1 MMADPA
7 GVGRVLAGRYTLRT
21 PLGRGGMG
29 TVWLATDSV
38 LGRQVAIKEVT
49 FEAAAVEERGLL
61 RERTLREARAA
72 ARFEHPRVTTVHDV
86 VEEDG
91 RPWIVMEHIPSR
103 TLAQML
109 QDQGPMPPDLVSRIG
124 MDLLGAL
131 QAAHRAGIVH
141 RDVKPDNVL
150 IGAQWRAWLTDFGI
164 ATSSGESGL
173 TEAGILLGSPS
184 YMSPERARNE
194 VPSPAVDVWSL
205 GATLF
210 TAVEGRPPFERGD
223 AMATLLAVITEP
235 PAPILA
241 AGPLTPVLLGCL
253 TKDPAQRMTVD
264 QVQAG
269 LNRVLMG
276 PAPAISRPAAPPP
289 TSYVPREPTRVERL
303 DVADLSALA
312 KATRSLATK
321 AAHKAAEAAS
331 TGTRGRPT
339 SSASRPAKASGQ
351 KASIGQPAQPAQP
364 APQRP
369 RWRFKRRWVV
379 VPTVVVLALCLAAV
393 VLVIYLLGALEG
405 TMGG

>member
-1 MMADPA
+1 MMADPV

-49 FEAAAVEERGLL
+49 FDAAAVEERRLL

-72 ARFEHPRVTTVHDV
+72 ARFQHPRVTTVHDV
-86 VEEDG
+86 IEEDG
-91 RPWIVMEHIPSR
+91 RPWIVMEHVPSR
-103 TLAQML
+103 TLARVL
-109 QDQGPMPPDLVSRIG
+109 QENGPMPPDLVSRIG

-131 QAAHRAGIVH
+131 EAAHRAGIVH

-194 VPSPAVDVWSL
+194 IPAPAADVWSL

-210 TAVEGRPPFERGD
+210 TAVEGRPPFDRGD
-223 AMATLLAVITEP
+223 AMSTLLAVITEP
-235 PAPILA
+235 PAPLTY

-253 TKDPAQRMTVD
+253 TKDPARRMTVD
-264 QVQAG
+264 QVRAG
-269 LNRVLMG
+269 LNRVLRG
-276 PAPAISRPAAPPP
+276 PAPARIRPAAPPP
-289 TSYVPREPTRVERL
+289 IAYVHRQQTKVERL
-303 DVADLSALA
+303 AVADLSALA
-312 KATRSLATK
+312 KATRSLASK
-321 AAHKAAEAAS
+321 AANRTAENAPA
-331 TGTRGRPT
+331 GMYGRP
-339 SSASRPAKASGQ
+339 SAIAGRPPDPPTPQ
-351 KASIGQPAQPAQP
+351 MPIRQPAQP

-379 VPTVVVLALCLAAV
+379 VPIVVVLLLCVAAV
-393 VLVIYLLGALEG
+393 VLVIYLLGSLEG
-405 TMGG
+405 IMGG

>member
-1 MMADPA
+1 MMAEPVGA
-7 GVGRVLAGRYTLRT
+7 GRVLAGRYTLRT

-49 FEAAAVEERGLL
+49 FDAAAVEERRLL

-72 ARFEHPRVTTVHDV
+72 ARFTHPRVTTVHDV

-103 TLAQML
+103 TLAQVL

-124 MDLLGAL
+124 LDLLGAL

-150 IGAQWRAWLTDFGI
+150 IGAEWRAWLTDFGI

-194 VPSPAVDVWSL
+194 LPSPAADVWSL

-210 TAVEGRPPFERGD
+210 TAVEGRPPFDRGE
-223 AMATLLAVITEP
+223 AMSTLLAVITEP

-269 LNRVLMG
+269 LNQVLVG
-276 PAPAISRPAAPPP
+276 PVPAMNRPPAPPP
-289 TSYVPREPTRVERL
+289 PSYVPRQPTKVERL

-312 KATRSLATK
+312 KATRSLASK
-321 AAHKAAEAAS
+321 AAHKAAETASAA
-331 TGTRGRPT
+331 THGRT
-339 SSASRPAKASGQ
+339 SPSAGGPANPSREKAPIR
-351 KASIGQPAQPAQP
+351 APAQPARP
-364 APQRP
+364 ASQRP

-379 VPTVVVLALCLAAV
+379 VPVVVVLLLCLAV
-393 VLVIYLLGALEG
+393 VLLVIYVLGSLEG
-405 TMGG
+405 FMGG

>member
-1 MMADPA
+1 MMAEPA

-29 TVWLATDSV
+29 TVWLASDAV
-38 LGRQVAIKEVT
+38 LDRQVAIKEVT
-49 FEAAAVEERGLL
+49 FEAATVEERGLL

-72 ARFEHPRVTTVHDV
+72 ARFVHPRVTTVHDV

-103 TLAQML
+103 TLAQVL
-109 QDQGPMPPDLVSRIG
+109 QDQGPMPPDLVARIG

-184 YMSPERARNE
+184 YMSPERARNQ

-210 TAVEGRPPFERGD
+210 TAVEGRPPFDRGD

-235 PAPILA
+235 PAPLLA
-241 AGPLTPVLLGCL
+241 AGPLTPVLIGCL
-253 TKDPAQRMTVD
+253 AKDPARRMTVD
-264 QVQAG
+264 QVRVG
-269 LNRVLMG
+269 LNRVIIG
-276 PAPAISRPAAPPP
+276 PAPPMIRPAAPPP
-289 TSYVPREPTRVERL
+289 AAYVYRQPTKVERMY
-303 DVADLSALA
+303 VADLSALA
-312 KATRSLATK
+312 RATRTQVGH
-321 AAHKAAEAAS
+321 AANGPAGNPAAGMYGPPTVS
-331 TGTRGRPT
+331 GRGPANRPT
-339 SSASRPAKASGQ
+339 PPAPIRP
-351 KASIGQPAQPAQP
+351 PAQPAS
-364 APQRP
+364 QRP
-369 RWRFKRRWVV
+369 KWRFKRRWVV
-379 VPTVVVLALCLAAV
+379 VPTVVVLLLCLAAI
-393 VLVIYLLGALEG
+393 VLVIYALGALEG
-405 TMGG
+405 LMGGG

>member
-1 MMADPA
+1 MMAEPA

-29 TVWLATDSV
+29 TVWLASDSV
-38 LGRQVAIKEVT
+38 LDRQVAIKEVT
-49 FEAAAVEERGLL
+49 FEAATVEERRLL

-72 ARFEHPRVTTVHDV
+72 ARFVHPRVTTVHDV

-103 TLAQML
+103 TLAQVL
-109 QDQGPMPPDLVSRIG
+109 QDQGPMPPDLVARIG

-164 ATSSGESGL
+164 ATTSGESGL

-184 YMSPERARNE
+184 YMSPERARNQ
-194 VPSPAVDVWSL
+194 VPSPAVDLWSL

-210 TAVEGRPPFERGD
+210 TAVEGRPPFDRGD

-235 PAPILA
+235 PAPLQA

-253 TKDPAQRMTVD
+253 TKDPARRMTVD
-264 QVQAG
+264 QVRAG
-269 LNRVLMG
+269 LNRVITG
-276 PAPAISRPAAPPP
+276 PALPVIRPAAPPTTPYLHRQP
-289 TSYVPREPTRVERL
+289 TKVERMY
-303 DVADLSALA
+303 VADLSALA
-312 KATRSLATK
+312 KATRSQVGN
-321 AAHKAAEAAS
+321 AANRPAGNAPAGMYGHPAAMANGPPNPPS
-331 TGTRGRPT
+331 RR
-339 SSASRPAKASGQ
+339 ASRP
-351 KASIGQPAQPAQP
+351 QPAQP

-369 RWRFKRRWVV
+369 KWRFKRRWVV
-379 VPTVVVLALCLAAV
+379 VPTVVVLVLCIAAV
-393 VLVIYLLGALEG
+393 LLVIYALGALEG
-405 TMGG
+405 TIGG

>member
-1 MMADPA
+1 MMADPV

-49 FEAAAVEERGLL
+49 FEAAAEDERRLL

-103 TLAQML
+103 TLAQVL
-109 QDQGPMPPDLVSRIG
+109 RDQGPMPPDLVSRIG

-150 IGAQWRAWLTDFGI
+150 IGAEWRAWLTDFGI

-173 TEAGILLGSPS
+173 TEAGFLLGSPS

-210 TAVEGRPPFERGD
+210 TAVEGRPPFDRGD

-253 TKDPAQRMTVD
+253 TKDPARRMTVD
-264 QVQAG
+264 QVRAG
-269 LNRVLMG
+269 LNRVVLMG
-276 PAPAISRPAAPPP
+276 PAPAMTRPPAQPP
-289 TSYVPREPTRVERL
+289 TSYVHRQPTKVERM

-312 KATRSLATK
+312 KATRSLASK
-321 AAHKAAEAAS
+321 AAQKVAGSAS
-331 TGTRGRPT
+331 AGPHGRPP
-339 SSASRPAKASGQ
+339 SSARGPANPSMQ
-351 KASIGQPAQPAQP
+351 KPPIRQPARP

-369 RWRFKRRWVV
+369 KWRFKRRWVV
-379 VPTVVVLALCLAAV
+379 VPTVVVLVLCLAAV
-393 VLVIYLLGALEG
+393 VLVVYLLGALEG
-405 TMGG
+405 VTGG

>member
-1 MMADPA
+1 MMADPV

-49 FEAAAVEERGLL
+49 FDAAAVEERRLL

-72 ARFEHPRVTTVHDV
+72 ARFQHPRVTTVHDV
-86 VEEDG
+86 IEEDG
-91 RPWIVMEHIPSR
+91 RPWIVMEHVPSR
-103 TLAQML
+103 TLARVL
-109 QDQGPMPPDLVSRIG
+109 QENGPMPPDLVSRIG

-131 QAAHRAGIVH
+131 EAAHRAGIVH

-150 IGAQWRAWLTDFGI
+150 IGAEWRAWLTDFGI

-173 TEAGILLGSPS
+173 TEEGILLGSPS

-194 VPSPAVDVWSL
+194 VPSPAADVWSL

-210 TAVEGRPPFERGD
+210 TAVEGRPPFDRGD
-223 AMATLLAVITEP
+223 AMSTLLAVITEP
-235 PAPILA
+235 SAPLA
-241 AGPLTPVLLGCL
+241 HAGPLTPVLLGCL
-253 TKDPAQRMTVD
+253 TKDPARRMTLD
-264 QVQAG
+264 QVRAG

-276 PAPAISRPAAPPP
+276 PAPAMIRPAAPPP
-289 TSYVPREPTRVERL
+289 TTYVPRQQTRVERL
-303 DVADLSALA
+303 AVADLSALA
-312 KATRSLATK
+312 KATRSSGK
-321 AAHKAAEAAS
+321 AAQQAAGSTAA
-331 TGTRGRPT
+331 GTHGHPS
-339 SSASRPAKASGQ
+339 SSARWTANPPMPAP
-351 KASIGQPAQPAQP
+351 IRQPAQP

-379 VPTVVVLALCLAAV
+379 VPIVVVLVLCVAAV

>member
-49 FEAAAVEERGLL
+49 FEAAAVEERRLL

-103 TLAQML
+103 TLAQVL

-351 KASIGQPAQPAQP
+351 KASIGQPAQPA
-364 APQRP
+364 PQRP

>member
-38 LGRQVAIKEVT
+38 LDRQVAIKEVT
-49 FEAAAVEERGLL
+49 FEAVTVEERGLL

-72 ARFEHPRVTTVHDV
+72 ARFVHPRVTTVHDV

-103 TLAQML
+103 TLAQVL
-109 QDQGPMPPDLVSRIG
+109 QDQGPMPPDLVARIG

-253 TKDPAQRMTVD
+253 TKDPAHRMTVD

-269 LNRVLMG
+269 LNRVLMR

-339 SSASRPAKASGQ
+339 SSPSRPARASRQ
-351 KASIGQPAQPAQP
+351 KASIGQPAQP

>member
-21 PLGRGGMG
+21 PLGHGGMG

-49 FEAAAVEERGLL
+49 FEAAAVEERRLL

-103 TLAQML
+103 TLAQVL
-109 QDQGPMPPDLVSRIG
+109 QDQGPMPADLVSRIG

-339 SSASRPAKASGQ
+339 SSASRPAKASRQ
-351 KASIGQPAQPAQP
+351 KASIGQPAQP